1 MGSLISNMQGG
12 WNQGQQGG
20 YGQQPGGQQGGWNQ
34 GQQGGYGQQ
43 PGGQQGFGGQQ
54 SYGGQQGGYGQQ
66 PGQQG
71 FGGQGGNAAYMSNSY
86 QPTQQQLQGFGGQ
99 YYQKIGQDQLSQ
111 MRQAF
116 AVVDKDRSGTITPDE
131 LSRMQFGGKFFSLP
145 TAKMLVNVFDS
156 DKSGHISFFEYCAL
170 HQFICTMQQGFMTFD
185 RDRSGTLDINEA
197 CQAIVQG
204 GFQFSPTTI
213 QAVVARFAKKSQ
225 YGSVPQQGLDMET
238 FLQMCAYLGQVKSTF
253 EVQDT
258 DRDGWI
264 RINLETLVLMSCTMP
279 TTQV

>member
-43 PGGQQGFGGQQ
+43 SGGQQGF
-54 SYGGQQGGYGQQ
+54 GGQQGGYGQQ

-99 YYQKIGQDQLSQ
+99 YYQKIGQDQISQ

-116 AVVDKDRSGTITPDE
+116 AVVD
-131 LSRMQFGGKFFSLP
+131 
-145 TAKMLVNVFDS
+145 
-156 DKSGHISFFEYCAL
+156 
-170 HQFICTMQQGFMTFD
+170 
-185 RDRSGTLDINEA
+185 
-197 CQAIVQG
+197 
-204 GFQFSPTTI
+204 
-213 QAVVARFAKKSQ
+213 
-225 YGSVPQQGLDMET
+225 
-238 FLQMCAYLGQVKSTF
+238 
-253 EVQDT
+253 
-258 DRDGWI
+258 
-264 RINLETLVLMSCTMP
+264 
-279 TTQV
+279 